1 MRDYEIRTIKL
12 IVAPEGE
19 QVYSEMVTSVEIKDE
34 AAGEFVMVSQ
44 SGRIDIGQVAISP
57 EEWPTIR
64 DAIDRMISQCR
75 GTCDV

>member
-1 MRDYEIRTIKL
+1 MRDYEIRATKL

-44 SGRIDIGQVAISP
+44 SGRTDIGKIAISP
-57 EEWPTIR
+57 EEWPALR
-64 DAIDRMISQCR
+64 DAINRMISQCR
-75 GTCDV
+75 GGHV